1 MMAILRRVSVIPG
14 LFSDGKAAHGVT
26 CLIHFDEHQDGNR
39 GVLCRGLFHGQ
50 QPISLPDRTDI
61 FRIPVLPT
69 EESANRQTG
78 FIDLTPQIWFYLGRT
93 AAMQRKTHSVQ
104 GGKNMNQKIKNYL
117 KRLGFLGFMFFF
129 LKGLGW
135 LAVFYFGIKIFN

>member
-1 MMAILRRVSVIPG
+1 M
-14 LFSDGKAAHGVT
+14 
-26 CLIHFDEHQDGNR
+26 
-39 GVLCRGLFHGQ
+39 
-50 QPISLPDRTDI
+50 
-61 FRIPVLPT
+61 
-69 EESANRQTG
+69 
-78 FIDLTPQIWFYLGRT
+78 

-104 GGKNMNQKIKNYL
+104 GGKNMNQKIKTYL

>member
-1 MMAILRRVSVIPG
+1 M
-14 LFSDGKAAHGVT
+14 
-26 CLIHFDEHQDGNR
+26 
-39 GVLCRGLFHGQ
+39 
-50 QPISLPDRTDI
+50 
-61 FRIPVLPT
+61 LPT

-93 AAMQRKTHSVQ
+93 AAMQRKTYSVQ
-104 GGKNMNQKIKNYL
+104 GGKNMNQKIKTYL